1 MYVRTYITEMYCLF
15 QTVPLMFVNN
25 FTSFIENT
33 RLIMFSNW
41 NPSSEYCSELQD
53 RDIAVLC
60 RAVGIPMPQV
70 DVLVNGN
77 FTEPSIKITQNE
89 VVLITAP
96 ISYGEVV
103 IFECQAST
111 ETFTSSVIVNLTY
124 TCKCIMI
131 IYCIESVFI
140 LVLLYY
146 ILYRPESIMLKILF
160 KMHFLTSVYNIRMLL
175 DLRKLSLLAHFVF

>member
-1 MYVRTYITEMYCLF
+1 MYCLF
-15 QTVPLMFVNN
+15 QTVPPMFAHSS
-25 FTSFIENT
+25 TSSIKDT

-41 NPSSEYCSELQD
+41 NPSTEYCSELQG

-77 FTEPSIKITQNE
+77 FTEPSIRRTQSE

-111 ETFTSSVIVNLTY
+111 ETFTSSIIVNLTY

-131 IYCIESVFI
+131 IYCIGSVFI
-140 LVLLYY
+140 LV
-146 ILYRPESIMLKILF
+146 
-160 KMHFLTSVYNIRMLL
+160 
-175 DLRKLSLLAHFVF
+175 